1 MSRIHNLMNSLVKVF
16 LPLFF
21 FTFLPLNAQIGTWHN
36 YLAYHDVQQIQAAGN
51 DLFVLASNGLYQYN
65 KNDQSIVTYDK
76 TNGLSDTYISHIRWC
91 PQAKRLVAAYSNM
104 NIDLVETN
112 GNVTNISDIYS
123 KVITGDKSLNSIYIY
138 NEYAYLACGFGIVK
152 LNVKNA
158 EISESYMFGFPV
170 TAITISGNTLY
181 AQTSQGTLAGN
192 LDSNLID
199 KSNWQTVTSAPSFAE
214 DTSDY
219 DENIELVNT
228 LLPGGPKN
236 NNLGFLRFY
245 KNKLYACGGIIGG
258 NFSPNIAGNIQ
269 VWDGSDW
276 AFYQSNLD
284 TITGHRYIDL
294 ATIDIDPYDESHV
307 FTAGRTGLYEFRNGK
322 FVKEFNFD
330 NSELK
335 TTAAIDFSSKDYTMV
350 ESVKYDTK
358 GNLWILNSGS
368 ATTSLF
374 EINKDGE
381 WIDHHKK
388 EFLNSSSR
396 AYDNM
401 VSATF
406 DSRGLLW
413 FCNDRFIEPCLL
425 MYDPHHDEGYVY
437 KDFSNQDGTISG
449 KLESVSSVVEDKER
463 NIWVGTNIGLFMFEE
478 SQWYETNPYFTQI
491 KVPRNDGTN
500 YADYLLSG
508 ISITCIAIDGANR
521 KWIGTNNN
529 GVYLI
534 SADNMTQLQHFTKDN
549 SPLISNTVQAIIINQ
564 TTGEVFF
571 GTDKG
576 LCSFISDATETN
588 AEMTT
593 DNVWAY
599 PNPVTPNYTGPI
611 NITGLSYNANVKII
625 ASNGA
630 LINEGRSNGGSYT
643 WDGNDTKGRRVSS
656 GIYMVVTAT
665 QTGEKGTVCKIAVIR

>member
-21 FTFLPLNAQIGTWHN
+21 FTFLPLNAQIGTWRN

-138 NEYAYLACGFGIVK
+138 NQYAYLACGFGIVK

-228 LLPGGPKN
+228 LSPEGPKYN
-236 NNLGFLRFY
+236 YFGYMKFL
-245 KNKLYACGGIIGG
+245 NGKLYTCNGDYNTPSCLQIWDSYNWTIYQDEGI
-258 NFSPNIAGNIQ
+258 
-269 VWDGSDW
+269 SD
-276 AFYQSNLD
+276 
-284 TITGHRYIDL
+284 ITGVSYEGLYCFDFDPS
-294 ATIDIDPYDESHV
+294 DINHL
-307 FTAGRTGLYEFRNGK
+307 FAGGRNGMYEFRNGA
-322 FVKEFNFD
+322 FLHFYNND
-330 NSELK
+330 NSVIEPYNGQSKNYQIVSGLK
-335 TTAAIDFSSKDYTMV
+335 FDAS
-350 ESVKYDTK
+350 
-358 GNLWILNSGS
+358 GNLWILNSQ
-368 ATTSLF
+368 APTASLIKMTNGEF
-374 EINKDGE
+374 SKYNKSE
-381 WIDHHKK
+381 LMK
-388 EFLNSSSR
+388 LNEEKFKNKSNGNLS
-396 AYDNM
+396 NM
-401 VSATF
+401 MI
-406 DSRGLLW
+406 DSRGLMW
-413 FCNDRFIEPCLL
+413 FVNDNWALPALYK
-425 MYDPHHDEGYVY
+425 YDIQADAIIAYEHFV
-437 KDFSNQDGTISG
+437 NQDNTVINAQEGVRCV
-449 KLESVSSVVEDKER
+449 LEDMEG
-463 NIWVGTNIGLFMFEE
+463 NIWVGSSAGPFVIEK
-478 SQWYETNPYFTQI
+478 SQIDNENPTFTQV

-500 YADYLLSG
+500 YADYLLS
-508 ISITCIAIDGANR
+508 SIDIASMAIDGANR
-521 KWIGTNNN
+521 KWFGTNTN

-534 SADNMTQLQHFTKDN
+534 SADNMTQLQHFTSDN
-549 SPLISNTVQAIIINQ
+549 SPLLSNTIKSIAVNPS
-564 TTGEVFF
+564 TGEVFF

-576 LCSFISDATETN
+576 LCSYVSDATQINT
-588 AEMTT
+588 EMTS

-599 PNPVTPNYTGPI
+599 PNPVNPGYTGLI
-611 NITGLSYNANVKII
+611 TVTGLTYNADVKILS
-625 ASNGA
+625 SNGA
-630 LINEGRSNGGSYT
+630 LVAEGRSNGGTFT
-643 WDGNDTKGRRVSS
+643 WDGCDKKGRRVAS
-656 GIYMVVTAT
+656 GVYMVVTAT
-665 QTGEKGTVCKIAVIR
+665 NTGEKGTVCKIAIIN

>member
-138 NEYAYLACGFGIVK
+138 NQYAYLACGFGIVK
-152 LNVKNA
+152 LNVKDA

-228 LLPGGPKN
+228 LSPEGPMYNTVGVMKMVN
-236 NNLGFLRFY
+236 GRLFTANGDYN
-245 KNKLYACGGIIGG
+245 
-258 NFSPNIAGNIQ
+258 SSVPIQ
-269 VWDGSDW
+269 VLNTKDKEWEIFQYEGISETTGVSYVGAFCFDVDPKSDNHLFAGSR
-276 AFYQSNLD
+276 N
-284 TITGHRYIDL
+284 
-294 ATIDIDPYDESHV
+294 
-307 FTAGRTGLYEFRNGK
+307 GLYEFMNGK
-322 FVKEFNFD
+322 FVKYYDQSNSPIEPFD
-330 NSELK
+330 GVTKEYQLV
-335 TTAAIDFSSKDYTMV
+335 TG
-350 ESVKYDTK
+350 VKFDPK
-358 GNLWILNSGS
+358 GNLWILNSS
-368 ATTSLF
+368 APTTALV
-374 EINKDGE
+374 K
-381 WIDHHKK
+381 
-388 EFLNSSSR
+388 
-396 AYDNM
+396 YDNE
-401 VSATF
+401 TF
-406 DSRGLLW
+406 TKLNHSELMKLNRGNFKNRSNAEMCNMMIDSQGLMW
-413 FCNDRFIEPCLL
+413 FVNNNWVLPAF
-425 MYDPHHDEGYVY
+425 Y
-437 KDFSNQDGTISG
+437 KYQFDTDAVTSYESFTNQDNTVINAQDGVRCV
-449 KLESVSSVVEDKER
+449 LEDLEG
-463 NIWVGTNIGLFMFEE
+463 NIWIGSSGGPFMLERTQKDSE
-478 SQWYETNPYFTQI
+478 NPTFTQV

-508 ISITCIAIDGANR
+508 IDIASMAVDGANR
-521 KWIGTNNN
+521 KWFGTNTN

-534 SADNMTQLQHFTKDN
+534 SADNMTQLQHFTSDN
-549 SPLISNTVQAIIINQ
+549 SPLLSNTIKSIAVNPS
-564 TTGEVFF
+564 TGEVFF

-576 LCSFISDATETN
+576 LCSYVSDATQINT
-588 AEMTT
+588 EMTS

-599 PNPVTPNYTGPI
+599 PNPVNPGYTGLI
-611 NITGLSYNANVKII
+611 TVTGLTYNADVKILS
-625 ASNGA
+625 SNGA
-630 LINEGRSNGGSYT
+630 LVAEGRSNGGTFT
-643 WDGNDTKGRRVSS
+643 WDGCDKKGRRVAS
-656 GIYMVVTAT
+656 GVYMVVTAT
-665 QTGEKGTVCKIAVIR
+665 NTGEKGTVCKIAIIN